1 MTRVSFPEEIVM
13 NGKAQGVRRLKR
25 AGALAVVAVVA
36 LLAAGCDGGSSS
48 GSVSASALA
57 KEVAFAQCM
66 RSNGVANFPDPNS
79 SGGFTLNIKGQ
90 ELTINT
96 AAAQSAYADCH
107 HLLPSG
113 GPSLA
118 AIEAEI
124 QKANAAIE
132 KANLA
137 LLPFIQCMH
146 SHGEPNFPEPPETL
160 KDSGI
165 NIRSPQFL
173 AAAKACKLLLPKGS
187 SAP

>member
-1 MTRVSFPEEIVM
+1 M
-13 NGKAQGVRRLKR
+13 NGRTGGGRGLKG
-25 AGALAVVAVVA
+25 AGALAVVAVA
-36 LLAAGCDGGSSS
+36 ALAATGCSSSSSSS
-48 GSVSASALA
+48 GTLSASALA

-66 RSNGVANFPDPNS
+66 RSNGVSNFPDPNS
-79 SGGFTLNIKGQ
+79 TGGFTLTVGGKG
-90 ELTINT
+90 LTINT
-96 AAAQSAYADCH
+96 TAAQSAYGDCH

-124 QKANAAIE
+124 QKANTAIE
-132 KANLA
+132 KANVS

-146 SHGEPNFPEPPETL
+146 SHGEPKFPEPPETL

>member
-1 MTRVSFPEEIVM
+1 MTHIGFLEETVM
-13 NGKAQGVRRLKR
+13 NGKTGGRRRLKR
-25 AGALAVVAVVA
+25 AGALAVVAAAA
-36 LLAAGCDGGSSS
+36 LLAAGCSGNSSS
-48 GSVSASALA
+48 TSVSASALA

-66 RSNGVANFPDPNS
+66 RSNGVTNFPDPNS
-79 SGGFTLNIKGQ
+79 SGGFTLTVGGQ
-90 ELTINT
+90 GLTINT
-96 AAAQSAYADCH
+96 TAAQSAYADCH

-124 QKANAAIE
+124 QKANSAIQ
-132 KANLA
+132 KANVS

-146 SHGEPNFPEPPETL
+146 THGEPNFPEPPETL
-160 KDSGI
+160 KESGI

>member
-1 MTRVSFPEEIVM
+1 MAHVSF
-13 NGKAQGVRRLKR
+13 LKETFMTAKTGGAR
-25 AGALAVVAVVA
+25 HLIRTGALPVVVAA
-36 LLAAGCDGGSSS
+36 LLAAGCSAGASS
-48 GSVSASALA
+48 GSVSSSALA

-66 RSNGVANFPDPNS
+66 RSNGVTNFPDPNS
-79 SGGFTLNIKGQ
+79 SGGFTLKIKGQ
-90 ELTINT
+90 GLTINT
-96 AAAQSAYADCH
+96 TAAQNAYANCH

-124 QKANAAIE
+124 QRANSAIE

-137 LLPFIQCMH
+137 LLPFIECMH
-146 SHGEPNFPEPPETL
+146 RHGEPKFPEPPETL
-160 KDSGI
+160 QGSGI
-165 NIRSPQFL
+165 NVRSPQFL